1 MVRVNGSVPSEALML
16 HGVPQG
22 SILGPLFFILF
33 INDLPLFTSA
43 QLDLYADDT
52 TVTAFADVENL
63 AILNSSLN
71 KSVSEI
77 QLWASAN
84 KLPLNEDKTKV
95 LTITGK
101 RCVANINGSDIDV
114 IVNGKQLSNVDCAS
128 LLGVEI
134 DSKLSFNEH
143 IEKVCKKVAS
153 RIAILRKIRAC
164 LPLKQRLQFYNSIIR
179 PVRSYANVVW
189 ANCDKESAYRVLR
202 LQKRSARVLSYTDRT
217 TPSVALFN
225 KLGWIPFYEQH
236 KIDKCIIMYIKRI
249 NGHLPNYLNEHLILN
264 NERHSRNTGYSSI
277 NAVCPKYRKETEGG
291 RSFAVSATRLWNSI
305 PIEIRKPIAC
315 FKKYMFA
322 KIFKEHNNVCIILF
336 DRILFYFNC
345 LHFLAYNIY

>member
-1 MVRVNGSVPSEALML
+1 MTHSRVNGSESSEALML

-33 INDLPLFTSA
+33 INDLPLYTSA
-43 QLDLYADDT
+43 QLDLYAEDT
-52 TVTAFADVENL
+52 TVTAFADVKNL
-63 AILNSSLN
+63 ATLSSSLN

-114 IVNGKQLSNVDCAS
+114 FVNGKQLSKVSNMDCAT

-134 DSKLSFNEH
+134 DSKLSFDEH
-143 IEKVCKKVAS
+143 IEKVCKKLAS

-179 PVRSYANVVW
+179 PVMSYANVVR
-189 ANCDKESAYRVLR
+189 ANCDKESVYRVLIKIAKTCGTR
-202 LQKRSARVLSYTDRT
+202 YFLCRSHDTIS
-217 TPSVALFN
+217 
-225 KLGWIPFYEQH
+225 
-236 KIDKCIIMYIKRI
+236 
-249 NGHLPNYLNEHLILN
+249 
-264 NERHSRNTGYSSI
+264 
-277 NAVCPKYRKETEGG
+277 
-291 RSFAVSATRLWNSI
+291 
-305 PIEIRKPIAC
+305 C
-315 FKKYMFA
+315 F
-322 KIFKEHNNVCIILF
+322 V
-336 DRILFYFNC
+336 
-345 LHFLAYNIY
+345 

>member
-1 MVRVNGSVPSEALML
+1 MVRVNGSESSEALML

-33 INDLPLFTSA
+33 INDLPLYTRA

-52 TVTAFADVENL
+52 TVTAFADVKNL
-63 AILNSSLN
+63 AILSSSLN

-77 QLWASAN
+77 QLWSSAK

-114 IVNGKQLSNVDCAS
+114 IVNGKQLSNVDCAT

-143 IEKVCKKVAS
+143 IEKVCKKLAP

-164 LPLKQRLQFYNSIIR
+164 LPLKQRL
-179 PVRSYANVVW
+179 
-189 ANCDKESAYRVLR
+189 
-202 LQKRSARVLSYTDRT
+202 
-217 TPSVALFN
+217 ALFA
-225 KLGWIPFYEQH
+225 LLCRTLMLFGQVV
-236 KIDKCIIMYIKRI
+236 IK
-249 NGHLPNYLNEHLILN
+249 
-264 NERHSRNTGYSSI
+264 SRFMGS
-277 NAVCPKYRKETEGG
+277 
-291 RSFAVSATRLWNSI
+291 
-305 PIEIRKPIAC
+305 
-315 FKKYMFA
+315 
-322 KIFKEHNNVCIILF
+322 
-336 DRILFYFNC
+336 
-345 LHFLAYNIY
+345 

>member
-1 MVRVNGSVPSEALML
+1 ML

-33 INDLPLFTSA
+33 INDLPLYISA

-52 TVTAFADVENL
+52 TITAFVDVKNL
-63 AILNSSLN
+63 ATLSTSLN

-84 KLPLNEDKTKV
+84 KFPLNEDKTKE

-114 IVNGKQLSNVDCAS
+114 IVNGKKLSNVDSAT

-143 IEKVCKKVAS
+143 IEKVCKKLAS

-164 LPLKQRLQFYNSIIR
+164 LPLKV
-179 PVRSYANVVW
+179 PM
-189 ANCDKESAYRVLR
+189 K
-202 LQKRSARVLSYTDRT
+202 
-217 TPSVALFN
+217 
-225 KLGWIPFYEQH
+225 
-236 KIDKCIIMYIKRI
+236 
-249 NGHLPNYLNEHLILN
+249 
-264 NERHSRNTGYSSI
+264 
-277 NAVCPKYRKETEGG
+277 
-291 RSFAVSATRLWNSI
+291 
-305 PIEIRKPIAC
+305 
-315 FKKYMFA
+315 
-322 KIFKEHNNVCIILF
+322 
-336 DRILFYFNC
+336 
-345 LHFLAYNIY
+345 